1 MQEMRNLVDLRFG
14 PGTWQGIVDERA
26 RRIQAAKE
34 AAAEERRKKILE
46 AKEFEETMKQV
57 VLITSVVAI
66 AIGFFIFL
74 FAVVL

>member
-57 VLITSVVAI
+57 VLGISVLLATV
-66 AIGFFIFL
+66 GLFVFL
-74 FAVVL
+74 FMVVL